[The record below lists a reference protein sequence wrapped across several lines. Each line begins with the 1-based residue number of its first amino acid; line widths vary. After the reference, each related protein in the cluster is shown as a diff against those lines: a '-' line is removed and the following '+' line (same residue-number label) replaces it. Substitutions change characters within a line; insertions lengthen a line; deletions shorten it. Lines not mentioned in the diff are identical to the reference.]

1 MLNLSILGHP
11 IVYSW
16 SKLIGATKIEV
27 TVVIK
32 ALFKSKTSA
41 NDVEIHIP
49 IPTDAFNPT
58 FKTASGTVSY
68 YPDEDSIIWQINNF
82 PGEQEI
88 YCI

>member
-1 MLNLSILGHP
+1 MLNLSIQDHP

-41 NDVEIHIP
+41 NADIVKCIFSDRKIDHIW
-49 IPTDAFNPT
+49 T
-58 FKTASGTVSY
+58 FLEY
-68 YPDEDSIIWQINNF
+68 YYF
-82 PGEQEI
+82 
-88 YCI
+88 